1 MILRNFYAFSLI
13 LIFSAV
19 LHLVLI
25 SGCRK
30 NNENPVVAEVNREKI
45 FLADYNEFLK
55 EVPETTKMAF
65 AKSPEKLL
73 KHLISRK
80 LLVQEAVKQGLLN
93 QNTDRDISKP
103 QTTEA
108 VQSLLVS
115 ETGEK
120 LKVGEDEIA
129 AFYHQRKQEIGNK
142 PMSEVSESIR
152 EFILVRKQK
161 EVLER
166 LIDRLYKKADIRI
179 FKEKLSQV
187 EDTGLAPSSKEDLL
201 KAVSSGKPTLVDFGS
216 NRCMPCIQL
225 KPVLKALNDKFRDKV
240 NIVTIDVNQEKDLSR
255 QYRIRVTPTLI
266 FFDSKGKETGRQMG
280 FMNQTAIEKK
290 MKELKMI

>member
-1 MILRNFYAFSLI
+1 MILKNFYMFALI
-13 LIFSAV
+13 LILTAV

-30 NNENPVVAEVNREKI
+30 NNENPVVAEVNEEKI
-45 FLADYNEFLK
+45 FLANYNEFLK

-93 QNTDRDISKP
+93 RDTGRDISKP
-103 QTTEA
+103 QTAEA
-108 VQSLLVS
+108 VQNLLTS

-120 LKVGEDEIA
+120 LKVGEDEIV
-129 AFYHQRKQEIGNK
+129 AFYNQRKQEIGDK

-152 EFILVRKQK
+152 EFILVRKQQ
-161 EVLER
+161 EVLEK
-166 LIDRLYKKADIRI
+166 LIDRLYQKADIKI
-179 FKEKLSQV
+179 FKEKLSQP
-187 EDTGLAPSSKEDLL
+187 ENTGLAPSGKEDLL
-201 KAVSSGKPTLVDFGS
+201 KAVSSGKPTIVDFGS
-216 NRCMPCIQL
+216 NRCTPCIQL
-225 KPVLKALNDKFRDKV
+225 KPVLKALNDKFRGKV
-240 NIVTIDVNQEKDLSR
+240 NIVTIDVNQERDLSR

-266 FFDSKGKETGRQMG
+266 FFNAKGKETGRRMG
-280 FMNQTAIEKK
+280 FMTQPAIEKE
-290 MKELKMI
+290 MKKLEII